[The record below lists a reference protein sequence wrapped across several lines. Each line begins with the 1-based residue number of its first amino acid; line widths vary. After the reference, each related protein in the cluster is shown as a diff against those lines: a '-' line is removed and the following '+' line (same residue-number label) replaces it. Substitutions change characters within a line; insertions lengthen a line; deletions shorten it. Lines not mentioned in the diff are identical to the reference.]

1 VFQKKITNKRMDI
14 EILSWHDGILN
25 GYSFNP
31 NYGEENEITIHL
43 SLYPEQIH
51 SSERDSL
58 RIVCSDIEWFKV
70 DVNMN
75 DLQENKFAG
84 NINYGEVIGSI
95 LRIEL
100 FGGDLLVKASKYI
113 VTKC

>member
-1 VFQKKITNKRMDI
+1 MDI
-14 EILSWHDGILN
+14 EKLSWHDGILN
-25 GYSFNP
+25 EYNFDP
-31 NYGEENEITIHL
+31 NYGKENKITIHL

-51 SSERDSL
+51 SSESDSL
-58 RIVCSDIEWFKV
+58 QIVCSNIDWFKV

-84 NINYGEVIGSI
+84 NINHGEVLGGL

-100 FGGDLLVKASKYI
+100 FGGDPLVKASKYT
-113 VTKC
+113 VTKL